1 MFSVQSVI
9 SRMGGEVILKVL
21 ELSDKIRS
29 RVRLT
34 WAPKKIFWEKISSI
48 DFLLFTI

>member
-34 WAPKKIFWEKISSI
+34 WAPRLG
-48 DFLLFTI
+48 FLGKNIIY